1 MPLKQ
6 AITTAMEQCIEE
18 GILEDILRKQ
28 RDEVLGVLLTTFNKE
43 LHEKCLK
50 KDAFEDGFSAGK
62 DEGSRE
68 NMMNL
73 LKIKLAK
80 GKSLEQ
86 IADELEESVEE
97 IEKLIK
103 YLETKNS

>member
-1 MPLKQ
+1 
-6 AITTAMEQCIEE
+6 MEQCIEE
-18 GILEDILRKQ
+18 GILADILRKQ
-28 RDEVLGVLLTTFNKE
+28 RNEVLGVLLTTFNKE

-50 KDAFEDGFSAGK
+50 EDAFSAGK
-62 DEGSRE
+62 DEGARE
-68 NMMNL
+68 NRMNL

-97 IEKLIK
+97 IEKLIED
-103 YLETKNS
+103 LETKES

>member
-6 AITTAMEQCIEE
+6 AITLAMEQCIEE

-28 RDEVLGVLLTTFNKE
+28 RNEVLGVLLTTFNKE

-50 KDAFEDGFSAGK
+50 EDAFEDGFSAGK
-62 DEGSRE
+62 DEGARE
-68 NMMNL
+68 KLME
-73 LKIKLAK
+73 KVRIKLAK

-86 IADELEESVEE
+86 ISDELEESVEE

-103 YLETKNS
+103 YLETKKS

>member
-1 MPLKQ
+1 M
-6 AITTAMEQCIEE
+6 
-18 GILEDILRKQ
+18 
-28 RDEVLGVLLTTFNKE
+28 GVLLTTFNKE

-50 KDAFEDGFSAGK
+50 EDAFEDGFSAGK
-62 DEGSRE
+62 DEGARE
-68 NMMNL
+68 NKMNL

-97 IEKLIK
+97 IEKLTEHLNVK
-103 YLETKNS
+103 ES

>member
-1 MPLKQ
+1 MK
-6 AITTAMEQCIEE
+6 
-18 GILEDILRKQ
+18 
-28 RDEVLGVLLTTFNKE
+28 
-43 LHEKCLK
+43 KCLK

>member
-28 RDEVLGVLLTTFNKE
+28 RNEVLGVLLTTFNKE

-50 KDAFEDGFSAGK
+50 EGAFEDGFSAGK
-62 DEGSRE
+62 DEDAR
-68 NMMNL
+68 
-73 LKIKLAK
+73 KKLVR
-80 GKSLEQ
+80 G
-86 IADELEESVEE
+86 
-97 IEKLIK
+97 
-103 YLETKNS
+103 